1 MRMKRVASRAERYQ
15 ESSGLAGCRPLCV
28 CVVQVLYEVKA
39 LGNFTAEEEDD
50 LSFKEREILAVLESR
65 SKLISGGGTTTPQ
78 EIHDPVFITAHW
90 KEL

>member
-1 MRMKRVASRAERYQ
+1 M
-15 ESSGLAGCRPLCV
+15 

-65 SKLISGGGTTTPQ
+65 SKLVYIHLVGEPQPLQ